1 MLAHFKKF
9 WNEIGKRELFI
20 IPLFL
25 FSFIAYMPSF
35 LLSKVQ
41 FEDFHRD
48 FYYGEHGKNWAGR
61 WGMILWTKVMTFLEA
76 NDILEKFIG
85 YLFMVMMSVIIAC
98 IFYYLSGSCGNV
110 LKYMFAAIG
119 VSTYPLLNEIW
130 GYGGVNYM
138 VAGNM
143 LIVSLCCYYIL
154 VSEDS
159 YFKKLICTGT
169 ALILVASSYEA
180 GAFFYVTLVLIILF
194 LKNRKQNMTLFSI
207 IVEGISYAIPLVVG
221 VILSSIIGKILCLI
235 LEINSQRYG
244 ATGIFWGTEGAVES
258 LIKNTLDMY
267 LARGLVYLPIGIF
280 VICAAIFVVFYIYTG
295 IACKNINMLL
305 LGSGIIVSLFF
316 QSIVQCVEMPYRT
329 AHTLNIFVGFVF
341 FLIGEWGEKQK
352 KNIMIMITMTL
363 LFVCYRQSIY
373 FNKMNYL
380 DYKVAENDVAL
391 VRQIGYEI
399 VSEYDSKPVLFVGKE
414 FVYSSTYSE
423 YLDVQ
428 VVVDNESFLGMV
440 YSWCHARL
448 YGYSYPG
455 KRYIGTN
462 MFSSL
467 FLLNVEPDAME
478 LYFSYCGYDIDVLNN
493 MNLEEDYPEVY
504 SMVNNNE
511 LEQFEFIDMGDYVVI
526 GL

>member
-1 MLAHFKKF
+1 MIVHFKKF

-20 IPLFL
+20 IPFFL
-25 FSFIAYMPSF
+25 FSFVAYMPSF

-48 FYYGEHGKNWAGR
+48 FYYGEQGKNWAGR

-85 YLFMVMMSVIIAC
+85 YLFMVMMAVIVAC
-98 IFYYLSGSCGNV
+98 IFYYLSGSCGTS
-110 LKYMFAAIG
+110 LKYMTAAVG

-159 YFKKLICTGT
+159 YLKKIICTGT

-194 LKNRKQNMTLFSI
+194 LKNRKQNMSLANI
-207 IVEGISYAIPLVVG
+207 IVEGISYAIPLAIG
-221 VILSSIIGKILCLI
+221 VILSTLIGKTLCLI
-235 LEINSQRYG
+235 LQISSQRYG
-244 ATGIFWGTEGAVES
+244 ATGISWGKEGAVES
-258 LIKNTLDMY
+258 LIRDTLDMY

-280 VICAAIFVVFYIYTG
+280 VICAIIFLGYYIYTG
-295 IACKNINMLL
+295 ITLKNINVLL

-316 QSIVQCVEMPYRT
+316 QSIVQCMVMPYRT

-341 FLIGEWGEKQK
+341 FLIAEWGVKQK
-352 KNIMIMITMTL
+352 KNIMVIVTIVL
-363 LFVCYRQSIY
+363 LIVCYRQSIY

-399 VSEYDSKPVLFVGKE
+399 VSEYDNKPVLFIGKE
-414 FVYSSTYSE
+414 FVFSNTYSE
-423 YLDVQ
+423 YLDEQ
-428 VVVDNESFLGMV
+428 VVVDNESFLGTV
-440 YSWCHARL
+440 YTWCQAKL
-448 YGYSYPG
+448 YGHSYPK

-493 MNLEEDYPEVY
+493 MNIEEEYPEVY
-504 SMVNNNE
+504 RLVENRK
-511 LEQFEFIDMGDYVVI
+511 LKQFEYVDMGDFVVV